1 MRWSR
6 SRDAGDSAADETG
19 GSGSEATKKAKKL
32 ATWIVVGGMTAIFL
46 FDGLAVLFA
55 NAWER
60 RYPLTAFDAIEGEAA
75 GRIHFLNTD
84 NSDCILLESRGHFA
98 LVDSGWGSDNPNEH
112 SLRPGYERRVLE
124 YLRDYAAGPDSRVSL
139 DFVLPTHYH
148 YDHAGGF
155 PAILADP
162 AVEVGTVYLREMWGE
177 PRPYELGSWG
187 IGENR
192 RRIEEAALARGFSIE
207 THLPDRP
214 FALGDMTITLLN
226 REEAPKARGE
236 NDNSVVVLIECA
248 GKKALLCGDVTTM
261 AGLERE
267 IGQQAGPVDVVK
279 LGHHGYTLSGSL
291 PFLRATKPGLAVVT
305 NERGRVYPNVYWN
318 LAFYARAALFSGVRE
333 NGLAVTIST
342 QGNIWVTGN
351 LHRP

>member
-1 MRWSR
+1 VT
-6 SRDAGDSAADETG
+6 DKTG
-19 GSGSEATKKAKKL
+19 GSASEATKKAKKI
-32 ATWIVVGGMTAIFL
+32 ATWVVVGGMTAIFL
-46 FDGLAVLFA
+46 FDALAVLLA

-60 RYPLTAFDAIEGEAA
+60 RWPVTDAALLSTEEVLAWKDGAA
-75 GRIHFLNTD
+75 GIIHFLNTD

-112 SLRPGYERRVLE
+112 SLRPGYEQRVLD
-124 YLRDYAAGPDSRVSL
+124 YLKAYAAGPDSRVSL

-236 NDNSVVVLIECA
+236 NDNSIVVLIECA

-261 AGLERE
+261 AGLERA

-279 LGHHGYTLSGSL
+279 LGHHGYTLSGSI
-291 PFLRATKPGLAVVT
+291 PFLRETRPQLAVVT
-305 NERGRVYPNVYWN
+305 NDRGRVYPNVHWN

-333 NGLAVTIST
+333 NGLAVTISS
-342 QGNIWVTGN
+342 QGKIWVTGN